1 MGAAA
6 GHSGRILSGSALG
19 VAPVSSPRLLLEE
32 RMRQSNLILVGIP
45 VIPPSSIRCRRE
57 VLTAEDLDALHTICA
72 PIAIEFNYRM
82 P

>member
-6 GHSGRILSGSALG
+6 GHSGRIPSGSALG

-32 RMRQSNLILVGIP
+32 GMQQSDVALGIP
-45 VIPPSSIRCRRE
+45 AIPPSSVRCRRE
-57 VLTAEDLDALHTICA
+57 VLTEEDLDVLHTICA
-72 PIAIEFNYRM
+72 PVAIEFNYRM